1 MFINFEKK
9 RTFTQ
14 HSFSLSCTVHTN
26 SHTDLYPIIIT
37 ADRVSSR
44 WKKMDRVLI
53 TLPAM
58 TELDV
63 VAVVVAFST

>member
-1 MFINFEKK
+1 
-9 RTFTQ
+9 
-14 HSFSLSCTVHTN
+14 VHTN
-26 SHTDLYPIIIT
+26 SHTDLYVIIIT
-37 ADRVSSR
+37 AVRVSSR

-53 TLPAM
+53 ALPAM